1 MIASFLCFIEYRF
14 QGFVFQMKYYPVFF
28 DLRDK
33 VCLVVGG
40 GNVAERKVQRL
51 LECEAS
57 VRVVGESLSEGLQ
70 DLQKRGQIQCLVG
83 RYSAACLDG
92 AFMVI
97 CATDDR
103 AVNEQVM
110 RDCRS
115 RGIPVNVVDDPER
128 CDFILPAIA
137 EQGDLSIAVSTGG
150 KSPALAKR
158 LRKELERHYGPE
170 YRELVNI
177 LGELRQR
184 RMAKG
189 HPSEENRT
197 VFEAVVSSDILE
209 QLRRGDRE
217 GVREKI
223 LSLTGEDLELNEP

>member
-1 MIASFLCFIEYRF
+1 
-14 QGFVFQMKYYPVFF
+14 MKYYPVFF

>member
-1 MIASFLCFIEYRF
+1 
-14 QGFVFQMKYYPVFF
+14 MKYYPVFF
-28 DLRDK
+28 DLREK

-40 GNVAERKVQRL
+40 GTVAERKVQRL
-51 LECEAS
+51 IECEAS
-57 VRVVGESLSEGLQ
+57 VRVVGESLSEELQ
-70 DLQKRGQIQCLVG
+70 NLQKSGQIECLVG
-83 RYSAACLDG
+83 RYSAACLDD

-103 AVNEQVM
+103 EVNEQVM

-158 LRKELERHYGPE
+158 LRRELEDQYGPE
-170 YRELVNI
+170 YRELVDI
-177 LGELRQR
+177 LGELRKR
-184 RMAKG
+184 RLAKG
-189 HPSEENRT
+189 HPSEENRPI
-197 VFEAVVSSDILE
+197 FEAVVSSDILE
-209 QLRRGDRE
+209 QLRKGDRE

-223 LSLTGEDLELNEP
+223 RSLSGEDLELNEP

>member
-1 MIASFLCFIEYRF
+1 
-14 QGFVFQMKYYPVFF
+14 MKYYPVFF
-28 DLRDK
+28 DLREK

-40 GNVAERKVQRL
+40 GTVAERKVQRL

-57 VRVVGESLSEGLQ
+57 VRVVGESLSEELQ
-70 DLQKRGQIQCLVG
+70 NLQKSGQIQCLAG
-83 RYSAACLDG
+83 RYSSACLDG

-128 CDFILPAIA
+128 CDFILPSIA

-158 LRKELERHYGPE
+158 LRRELESQYGPE

-177 LGELRQR
+177 LGELRKR
-184 RMAKG
+184 RLAKG
-189 HPSEENRT
+189 YPSAENRT
-197 VFEAVVSSDILE
+197 IFEAIVSSDILE
-209 QLRRGDRE
+209 QLRKGDRE

-223 LSLTGEDLELNEP
+223 RRLSGEDLELNEP

>member
-1 MIASFLCFIEYRF
+1 
-14 QGFVFQMKYYPVFF
+14 MKYYPVFF
-28 DLRDK
+28 DLREK

-40 GNVAERKVQRL
+40 GTVAERKVQRL

-70 DLQKRGQIQCLVG
+70 SLQKSGQIQCLAG

-158 LRKELERHYGPE
+158 LRRELEDQYGPE

-177 LGELRQR
+177 LGELRKR
-184 RMAKG
+184 RLAKG
-189 HPSEENRT
+189 YPSEENRT
-197 VFEAVVSSDILE
+197 IFEAVVSSDILE
-209 QLRRGDRE
+209 QLRKGDRE

-223 LSLTGEDLELNEP
+223 RRLSGEDLEQNEP